1 MSNIESIYRSS
12 DLKTHMINK
21 QPEPIRLKVD
31 LKTQTHNKQPGPI
44 ISKLDLR
51 TQTNNIA
58 LKTSKTDTKYKPHN
72 IIQELANKET
82 DETLKVWAHKMS
94 PSYKISLIK
103 DWVEQSVRDV
113 FHINWDGIN
122 EFVNKNRYYN
132 FTVEQV
138 YTYLVNNNINVTLPR
153 YSNDII
159 KWFTNPENDI
169 NAIDEFRKTINNSYD
184 IEHISTLCRELN
196 LYYPKIKEWVESLQY
211 KTPTINDIRRFKE
224 ENIIFKKYPINLN
237 IILAYDLKIKASKR
251 LQDLIIIR
259 KPKEIYT
266 ANDHEGF
273 KMKYSYYYD
282 NYRENAFWYRPE
294 PITSNQS
301 GGKSVPCNNTQ
312 VLYNT
317 LGTCWNNSIQSIY
330 AFYLDGFNSIL
341 DTKTGEQL
349 YNEAVENGLI
359 NYLPPIINNKD
370 SIIIILDGIIKRWK
384 NKRNKAFNYNQIKSI
399 DSECELITV
408 GHYLKDFIF
417 TKEFVYNGITK
428 KNSYASDGFLN
439 YEFFMHLLINVFICK
454 EIYDFYLYSLNTKDY
469 VKQNKTDKWQISM
482 MSIQD
487 KQFSIHSNNDN
498 NLVGMALVVLDRNM
512 GHSTCIVKCEGS
524 KFGNFNNYYD
534 DNFEKIYTI
543 DYNKFRQT
551 LIEGAKII
559 EDNRIEI
566 IKPKGANVIAVL
578 INNNTHKIIDL
589 EIKQKYMK
597 YKLKYIKL
605 KNLLAKQ

>member
-1 MSNIESIYRSS
+1 M
-12 DLKTHMINK
+12 
-21 QPEPIRLKVD
+21 
-31 LKTQTHNKQPGPI
+31 
-44 ISKLDLR
+44 
-51 TQTNNIA
+51 
-58 LKTSKTDTKYKPHN
+58 
-72 IIQELANKET
+72 
-82 DETLKVWAHKMS
+82 
-94 PSYKISLIK
+94 
-103 DWVEQSVRDV
+103 
-113 FHINWDGIN
+113 
-122 EFVNKNRYYN
+122 
-132 FTVEQV
+132 
-138 YTYLVNNNINVTLPR
+138 
-153 YSNDII
+153 
-159 KWFTNPENDI
+159 
-169 NAIDEFRKTINNSYD
+169 
-184 IEHISTLCRELN
+184 
-196 LYYPKIKEWVESLQY
+196 VESLQY
-211 KTPTINDIRRFKE
+211 KTPTINDIRRFKK
-224 ENIIFKKYPINLN
+224 ENIIFKNYPINLN
-237 IILAYDLKIKASKR
+237 IILADDLKIKASKR
-251 LQDLIIIR
+251 LQYLIIIR

-282 NYRENAFWYRPE
+282 NYSDNAFWYRPE
-294 PITSNQS
+294 PISSKQC

-384 NKRNKAFNYNQIKSI
+384 NKRNKPFNYNESKSE

-417 TKEFVYNGITK
+417 TKEFVYNDITI

-454 EIYDFYLYSLNTKDY
+454 EIYDFHLYYLNTKDY
-469 VKQNKTDKWQISM
+469 VNRWQIPM

-487 KQFSIHSNNDN
+487 EQFIIHSNNDNNDN
-498 NLVGMALVVLDRNM
+498 NLVGMALGVLDRNM
-512 GHSTCIVKCEGS
+512 GHYTCIVKCEGS

-543 DYNKFRQT
+543 DYNKFIQT

-559 EDNRIEI
+559 KDNRIEI

-589 EIKQKYMK
+589 KIKQKYMK